1 MFLCWW
7 KHTLNSGYELR
18 VSPHRQT
25 DWGKL
30 LIGYCRSDD
39 VSDCRFGRPVV
50 SPCKRTLFILTLCL
64 YTYIFTLIAIFFF
77 TGFLTLVIGDI
88 SIYWI
93 CPVDVYAA
101 VFLWFSPYIWP
112 YGEYILD
119 CPVKSRINTALT
131 QESWAVTIWI

>member
-64 YTYIFTLIAIFFF
+64 YTYIFTLIAIFYWFF
-77 TGFLTLVIGDI
+77 DIGHWGHIHLLDM
-88 SIYWI
+88 SSRCI
-93 CPVDVYAA
+93 CCSFFV
-101 VFLWFSPYIWP
+101 VFPLHLALRRIHFRLSCKEQNKY
-112 YGEYILD
+112 
-119 CPVKSRINTALT
+119 SINTREL
-131 QESWAVTIWI
+131 SCYNLDIK